1 MNNKKH
7 IKVLIIGNS
16 ITKHSPSPSNGWLGS
31 LGMAATSAE
40 NDYVHILISRVN
52 EKHSD
57 VEFKWE
63 NIYEFEKYFYDYS
76 KFDTQTYKP
85 LADYGADIII
95 ATFGANIRNVIN
107 EQDSGFETDEI
118 FTPERYSDIIE
129 FFNPDGKAE
138 VLAGI
143 TTLTPYENAEI
154 IKLSAQ
160 RNGYILVDMSDLTER
175 KYTAADYKENSAVFT
190 SNVIEPVLNHPGNL
204 GMEKMAERIFM
215 VLTRLLSDKG
225 DYEDV

>member
-16 ITKHSPSPSNGWLGS
+16 ITKHSPSPSNGWLGNW
-31 LGMAATSAE
+31 GMAATSAE

-95 ATFGANIRNVIN
+95 ATFGANIRNVTN
-107 EQDSGFETDEI
+107 EQDPGLETDEI
-118 FTPERYSDIIE
+118 FTPESYSDIIE
-129 FFNPDGKAE
+129 FFNPGARAE

-143 TTLTPYENAEI
+143 TTLTPYEIAVI
-154 IKLSAQ
+154 IYFSAQ
-160 RNGYILVDMSDLTER
+160 
-175 KYTAADYKENSAVFT
+175 
-190 SNVIEPVLNHPGNL
+190 
-204 GMEKMAERIFM
+204 
-215 VLTRLLSDKG
+215 
-225 DYEDV
+225 